1 MGPFRLTLLSTAA
14 VDRPGSMRR
23 YAELVQEA
31 LRTLPEGVR
40 PVVTLVSLASPQP
53 SFPALAG
60 LSSRLANWL
69 HHAVCAARVRG
80 ATQRTH
86 PDLVHVLDA
95 SHAYVVNALPRRL
108 PVVATVHDL
117 IPLLTARGELPG
129 PQPSVGA
136 RCLWR
141 LSLRGMARCRGLL
154 ADSDSTRRDLA
165 RLSCLDSGRIGVV
178 GNAIGAPEVWRRA
191 PTGEVHCP
199 VPFIFHLGHNAAYKN
214 REGVLRVAALV
225 LRECPI
231 RLVLAGPP
239 PTAALRRLAAELAL
253 EAAIDWRCEVS
264 DAELQALY
272 RSAAVF
278 LFPSLYEGFGWP
290 PLEAMACG
298 CPVVCS
304 NTASLPE
311 VVGAAALLAG
321 PADHAA
327 MARHCLDLLTQPAV
341 LAEWVRRGHEN
352 TKRFTQERFATELLD
367 AYRRAR
373 KSR

>member
-1 MGPFRLTLLSTAA
+1 M
-14 VDRPGSMRR
+14 
-23 YAELVQEA
+23 
-31 LRTLPEGVR
+31 
-40 PVVTLVSLASPQP
+40 
-53 SFPALAG
+53 
-60 LSSRLANWL
+60 
-69 HHAVCAARVRG
+69 
-80 ATQRTH
+80 
-86 PDLVHVLDA
+86 
-95 SHAYVVNALPRRL
+95 
-108 PVVATVHDL
+108 
-117 IPLLTARGELPG
+117 
-129 PQPSVGA
+129 
-136 RCLWR
+136 
-141 LSLRGMARCRGLL
+141 
-154 ADSDSTRRDLA
+154 
-165 RLSCLDSGRIGVV
+165 
-178 GNAIGAPEVWRRA
+178 
-191 PTGEVHCP
+191 
-199 VPFIFHLGHNAAYKN
+199 
-214 REGVLRVAALV
+214 RVAALV

-341 LAEWVRRGHEN
+341 RAEWVRRGHEN

-373 KSR
+373 KTR